1 MPAYD
6 ASWYVDGSVTVTNGS
21 DVVLGSGTMWETQV
35 RAGDMFALLSDGAA
49 SDFYEILAVTDNTH
63 LQLRHTWPGTTTAD
77 ANYAVVRNFTGKW
90 SVTAQV
96 ASSLAAHIREFKLTL
111 QNNLKGDKG
120 DTGDDGNTVLSGSG
134 DPTVGQGVDDDWYF
148 NYTSNDFFRKEGGAW
163 VLRTNLQGPQGD
175 AGVDGN
181 RWYLAATDPG
191 SSTGN
196 PGDYALNTTSGD
208 VFSRAAGGWSAVG
221 NLKGP
226 TGAVGP
232 QGPQGA
238 TGATGATGEAGAKWH
253 SVTGTPSS
261 ALGVNNDFALDTSTG
276 NYYKKESGSWVLKG
290 NIKGPK
296 GDQGNPGEYGVNW
309 IGVWASGVDYVT
321 RDGVYHNG
329 SSYVA
334 KQDNTGQTPH
344 DPATGGNDYWQVVA
358 RAGLD
363 GEGSGD
369 MTKADYD
376 SNADGKVNAADSAD
390 TATYAT
396 TAGRATDADSADSVL
411 WSAIDGIPDTFSPS
425 AHALSAHESST
436 LAELNAKI
444 SDADLASTATATTSA
459 NGLMSAADKTK
470 LDGLGSSSVTQSD
483 VIALVLALG

>member
-1 MPAYD
+1 M
-6 ASWYVDGSVTVTNGS
+6 
-21 DVVLGSGTMWETQV
+21 
-35 RAGDMFALLSDGAA
+35 
-49 SDFYEILAVTDNTH
+49 
-63 LQLRHTWPGTTTAD
+63 
-77 ANYAVVRNFTGKW
+77 
-90 SVTAQV
+90 
-96 ASSLAAHIREFKLTL
+96 
-111 QNNLKGDKG
+111 
-120 DTGDDGNTVLSGSG
+120 
-134 DPTVGQGVDDDWYF
+134 
-148 NYTSNDFFRKEGGAW
+148 
-163 VLRTNLQGPQGD
+163 
-175 AGVDGN
+175 
-181 RWYLAATDPG
+181 
-191 SSTGN
+191 
-196 PGDYALNTTSGD
+196 
-208 VFSRAAGGWSAVG
+208 
-221 NLKGP
+221 
-226 TGAVGP
+226 
-232 QGPQGA
+232 
-238 TGATGATGEAGAKWH
+238 
-253 SVTGTPSS
+253 
-261 ALGVNNDFALDTSTG
+261 
-276 NYYKKESGSWVLKG
+276 
-290 NIKGPK
+290 
-296 GDQGNPGEYGVNW
+296 
-309 IGVWASGVDYVT
+309 
-321 RDGVYHNG
+321 
-329 SSYVA
+329 A